1 MESTTSE
8 VNMTF
13 FNNIQRL
20 CNEKGISV
28 TALGQELGLS
38 NATAAG
44 WRKGSQPRGKTLKM
58 LAEYFDVTVDQLMS
72 EPTMTV
78 NDNHGIIGHTH
89 APVTIINGSERKLS
103 EQEVELLNIFGQ
115 LSVVNQAKLLVYAE
129 GLKENK

>member
-38 NATAAG
+38 NATTAG

>member
-1 MESTTSE
+1 
-8 VNMTF
+8 
-13 FNNIQRL
+13 
-20 CNEKGISV
+20 
-28 TALGQELGLS
+28 
-38 NATAAG
+38 
-44 WRKGSQPRGKTLKM
+44 M

>member
-1 MESTTSE
+1 METTTHE
-8 VNMTF
+8 ANMTF

-38 NATAAG
+38 NATTAG

-115 LSVVNQAKLLVYAE
+115 LSVIEQAKLIVYAE
-129 GLKENK
+129 GMKEKK